1 MKLCLGLMLS
11 FLASTV
17 CAQNDSTKILTFSG
31 YAELYYSQDFD
42 QFVDEEKPNFIYNH
56 KKLGALNMNL
66 AFIKANYSTKGLRG
80 NFALMAGNYAR
91 YNLSSEPAWARIIYE
106 ANLGLKLSKSKNIW
120 LDGGVMPAHIGFESA
135 LGADC
140 WTLTRSLLAENSP
153 YFETGIKL
161 SSVSKNEKWNTA
173 FLVLNGWQKIKM
185 PQGISKP
192 SFGLQINF
200 KPNSNITLNYSNFH
214 GSDKPD
220 SLNSVRIF
228 HNLFAQ
234 VQASK
239 KLGFIM
245 GFDLGSEKNKSSKGK
260 IWYSPVFISRL
271 KVNEKNF
278 FAARIEYYYDRE
290 ETIVSTNTMNGFQ
303 TFGYSLNYDYQL
315 SEKMLFR
322 MELKKYHSKDAIF
335 QSRETSSNRNF
346 SITTALTLKL

>member
-1 MKLCLGLMLS
+1 MKVYLCLILFYVVS
-11 FLASTV
+11 V
-17 CAQNDSTKILTFSG
+17 VKAQNDTTKTLTFTG
-31 YAELYYSQDFD
+31 YGELYFSQDFSKV
-42 QFVDEEKPNFIYNH
+42 VDEEKPNFIYNH
-56 KKLGALNMNL
+56 KKLGAINMNL
-66 AFIKANYSTKGLRG
+66 AFIKATYSTKRIRA

-120 LDGGVMPAHIGFESA
+120 LEGGVMPAHIGFESA

-200 KPNSNITLNYSNFH
+200 KPTSNITVNYSNFL

-220 SLNSVRIF
+220 SLAIVRVF

-239 KLGFIM
+239 NLGFIM
-245 GFDLGSEKNKSSKGK
+245 GFDLGSEKNKSSKRK

-271 KVNEKNF
+271 KINEKNF
-278 FAARIEYYYDRE
+278 FAARIEYYSDPE
-290 ETIVSTNTMNGFQ
+290 ETIISTNTINGFQ
-303 TFGYSLNYDYQL
+303 TFGYSLNFDYQL

-322 MELKKYHSKDAIF
+322 MEAKKYHSKDAIF
-335 QSRETSSNRNF
+335 HSRETSSNQNF
-346 SITTALTLKL
+346 SITTAVTLKL

>member
-17 CAQNDSTKILTFSG
+17 CAQKDSTKILTFSG

-56 KKLGALNMNL
+56 KKLGAINMNL
-66 AFIKANYSTKGLRG
+66 AFIKANYAARKLRG
-80 NFALMAGNYAR
+80 NLALMAGNYAR

-106 ANLGLKLSKSKNIW
+106 ANIGLKLSKSRNIW
-120 LDGGVMPAHIGFESA
+120 FDGGVMPSHIGFESA
-135 LGADC
+135 IGADC

-153 YFETGIKL
+153 YFETGVKL
-161 SSVSKNEKWNTA
+161 STVSKNEKWNIA

-185 PQGISKP
+185 PEGIRKP
-192 SFGLQINF
+192 SFGFQLNY
-200 KPNSNITLNYSNFH
+200 KPNSNITLNYSNFL
-214 GSDKPD
+214 GSDRPD

-234 VQASK
+234 VQASRN
-239 KLGFIM
+239 LGFIM
-245 GFDLGSEKNKSSKGK
+245 GFDIGSDKNRSSKRN
-260 IWYSPVFISRL
+260 IWYSPVVISRL
-271 KVNEKNF
+271 KINEKNF
-278 FAARIEYYYDRE
+278 FAARIEYYKDPE
-290 ETIVSTNTMNGFQ
+290 ETIVSTNTINGFE

-322 MELKKYHSKDAIF
+322 MEAKKYHSKDAIF
-335 QSRETSSNRNF
+335 HSRETSSNQNF
-346 SITTALTLKL
+346 SLTTALTLKL

>member
-1 MKLCLGLMLS
+1 MKVYLCLILFYVVS
-11 FLASTV
+11 V
-17 CAQNDSTKILTFSG
+17 VKAQNDTTNTFTFTG
-31 YAELYYSQDFD
+31 YGELYYSQDFD

-56 KKLGALNMNL
+56 KKLGAINMNL

-80 NFALMAGNYAR
+80 NFALMAGNYSR

-106 ANLGLKLSKSKNIW
+106 ANFGLSLSESYNLW
-120 LDGGVMPAHIGFESA
+120 LDAGVLPSHIGFESA
-135 LGADC
+135 IGADC

-185 PQGISKP
+185 PEGINKP
-192 SFGLQINF
+192 SFGFQLNY
-200 KPNSNITLNYSNFH
+200 KPNSNITLNYSNFL

-260 IWYSPVFISRL
+260 IWYSPVVISRL
-271 KVNEKNF
+271 KINEKNF

-322 MELKKYHSKDAIF
+322 MEAKKYHSKDAIF
-335 QSRETSSNRNF
+335 RSRETSSNQNF
-346 SITTALTLKL
+346 SITTAVTLKL